1 MERGLENRYG
11 NIRTLSS
18 IEVWIAG
25 NRKKSHPGPPLEKEP
40 LIWDMPSGS
49 SDYTKRFLGSNAQTN
64 HETAS
69 KEHGNR

>member
-49 SDYTKRFLGSNAQTN
+49 SDYTKRFFGRNTRKKQENAF
-64 HETAS
+64 
-69 KEHGNR
+69 KEHANR